1 MVVTICRAF
10 TFQGTLGD
18 ITLCTRYALKEIRKV
33 TGRINYFPQIY
44 CFYHSHENVNPA
56 TSRKGSLD
64 SQTDVIQYTL
74 LFPVNSI
81 SGLKEK
87 IDKSE
92 KKDSLFLFSI
102 PSLRIAS

>member
-1 MVVTICRAF
+1 M
-10 TFQGTLGD
+10 
-18 ITLCTRYALKEIRKV
+18 KEIRKV

-44 CFYHSHENVNPA
+44 CLYHNHADINPA
-56 TSRKGSLD
+56 TSRENDWGPSI
-64 SQTDVIQYTL
+64 DVIQYTL
-74 LFPVNSI
+74 LFPVNSV

-87 IDKSE
+87 IDQSE